1 MATASQAPTTTSKTV
16 AADFL
21 TVVTDVMKRSSAPM
35 VEFVERYDLS
45 FSQLKVMFVLA
56 TSEEPL
62 AIGSIAG
69 VTGGSLPATGRAV
82 DGLVRLE
89 LATRTEDPS
98 DRRVKRV
105 EITPL
110 GTSGMDQIFEN
121 RVATLADILDGL
133 TDRELAALADA
144 LVPLKQTVER
154 DNNETEVSR

>member
-1 MATASQAPTTTSKTV
+1 MATSQAPRTTNKAV
-16 AADFL
+16 AADFV
-21 TVVTDVMKRSSAPM
+21 TVVTAVMKRSSAPM

-121 RVATLADILDGL
+121 RVATLAGILAGL
-133 TDRELAALADA
+133 TDEELGALADA
-144 LVPLKQTVER
+144 LVPLKQMVER
-154 DNNETEVSR
+154 ENNETEEGR